1 MSDETV
7 RKEFNRGELRSEL
20 KIAIP
25 CLRGGDIEWIVALF
39 VSELQASRSAA
50 IQECADLM
58 QESIGAALGKKAG
71 EQARDAVLALKER

>member
-50 IQECADLM
+50 IQECADSTHCYM
-58 QESIGAALGKKAG
+58 CQVEI
-71 EQARDAVLALKER
+71 EALKER